1 MTTSFFN
8 DRISLID
15 DLILNTD
22 EGTLD
27 VEVLNTL
34 TLEQLQD
41 LYSNLLFE
49 DFEE

>member
-34 TLEQLQD
+34 TLEQLQE
-41 LYSNLLFE
+41 LYTNIFVAE
-49 DFEE
+49 

>member
-15 DLILNTD
+15 DLIRNAD
-22 EGTLD
+22 EVTFNIEILC
-27 VEVLNTL
+27 TL